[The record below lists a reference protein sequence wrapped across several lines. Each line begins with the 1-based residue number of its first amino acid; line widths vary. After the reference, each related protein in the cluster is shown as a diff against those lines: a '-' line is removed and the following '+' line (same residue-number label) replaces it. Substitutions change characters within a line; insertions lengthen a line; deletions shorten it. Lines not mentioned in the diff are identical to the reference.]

1 MDSLDVHVSCSY
13 PLFGSLSILA
23 RQRQSRCLRANE
35 TESKGTGI
43 GEVSVFYQQSG
54 GIDMAEPQGKPGTS
68 LTEVQL
74 KRIQEAVRDIRYG
87 TVTLVIQDGRLIQI
101 DRSEKIRLKSE

>member
-1 MDSLDVHVSCSY
+1 MYCLHPLRGDVSVM
-13 PLFGSLSILA
+13 A
-23 RQRQSRCLRANE
+23 RQRQSGCLRAGE
-35 TESKGTGI
+35 TDSRGTGI
-43 GEVSVFYQQSG
+43 GRMPVFYQYSG
-54 GIDMAEPQGKPGTS
+54 GIDMAEPQGRPGTT